1 MSLTSLLSLLGVLL
15 GLFGLLYFYRRRT
28 RQPLVVRTPVHVR
41 TEFIGF
47 EVLNIKAGM
56 SGKLA
61 VGPCLLM
68 RITRLVIASS
78 VAPHVV
84 INQIMVNGKVQLI
97 NCGPVPGEMFLLE
110 AVDTLT
116 IDTLQPGCT
125 LEVTV
130 SNVSKEDVT
139 FRMGGVARVID
150 DGFYK
155 SDEAKA
161 LASTEEKSLDIPSD
175 PILPVVKEKT
185 P

>member
-41 TEFIGF
+41 TEFVGIG
-47 EVLNIKAGM
+47 VLDIKAGAT
-56 SGKLA
+56 GKLIIS
-61 VGPCLLM
+61 PRLLM
-68 RITRLVIASS
+68 RITRLMIASP

-84 INQIMVNGKVQLI
+84 VDQIMVNGKISLI

-110 AVDTLT
+110 VVDTLT
-116 IDTLQPGCT
+116 IDTLQPGGT

-155 SDEAKA
+155 SDEAKV
-161 LASTEEKSLDIPSD
+161 LASTEEKALDIPSD
-175 PILPVVKEKT
+175 PLLPVVKE
-185 P
+185 